1 MSLPETQSI
10 EHILNWCGI
19 IIDCATHRD
28 TFYSRPTGQKIFYW
42 MYAGPTQRVTI
53 QRSAGPIEIEA
64 IRVRDEDY
72 EWAIDT
78 FDELDYY
85 LEPEFVLTEDIN
97 QADLR
102 LWGTSGY
109 NLMSE
114 TSTLFGFATP
124 FNANEKGYVDVVVN
138 VDAGIA
144 SGDNDE
150 FDPENTHT
158 ALHEIGHALGL
169 SHPGIPGRDLPEW
182 DLYDSEDTI
191 MSYNHPEDGIH
202 AMSYSEGDLY
212 ALIEIWG
219 AEGDY
224 TDNPEPTIDNQTDP
238 EIIYSMSGKGK
249 LKGRK
254 NVATAFVFDTPDRF
268 GKKGA
273 DQITNFNPDTGDMIF
288 FTPNSLPGLDDRD
301 EFYFAVAKRK
311 KRLKKLSKECYDFV
325 YFEPKGQLFYDDN
338 CNRKGWGNSND
349 GGLVLTLKNK
359 PKLTV
364 EHLGFGEILA

>member
-109 NLMSE
+109 
-114 TSTLFGFATP
+114 
-124 FNANEKGYVDVVVN
+124 
-138 VDAGIA
+138 
-144 SGDNDE
+144 
-150 FDPENTHT
+150 
-158 ALHEIGHALGL
+158 GL
-169 SHPGIPGRDLPEW
+169 
-182 DLYDSEDTI
+182 
-191 MSYNHPEDGIH
+191 
-202 AMSYSEGDLY
+202 
-212 ALIEIWG
+212 
-219 AEGDY
+219 
-224 TDNPEPTIDNQTDP
+224 
-238 EIIYSMSGKGK
+238 
-249 LKGRK
+249 
-254 NVATAFVFDTPDRF
+254 
-268 GKKGA
+268 
-273 DQITNFNPDTGDMIF
+273 
-288 FTPNSLPGLDDRD
+288 
-301 EFYFAVAKRK
+301 
-311 KRLKKLSKECYDFV
+311 
-325 YFEPKGQLFYDDN
+325 
-338 CNRKGWGNSND
+338 
-349 GGLVLTLKNK
+349 
-359 PKLTV
+359 
-364 EHLGFGEILA
+364 